1 MTWVFVL
8 LLLAAVLISFEII
21 LPGAVLGLLGLCAY
35 LAACIYAVVE
45 FGFLKGIYT
54 FFAGGFFLG
63 VLLYF
68 EFKWIPHT
76 WIGRQLF
83 LSKDVDGKSNSGIP
97 EDLLGKT
104 GEAATPLR
112 PTGLVSIDGVRYP
125 AKSQD
130 GYIDTGESVRVAS
143 KDNFRIVV
151 SKN

>member
-21 LPGAVLGLLGLCAY
+21 IPGAVLGLLGLCAY
-35 LAACIYAVVE
+35 LAACIYAGVH
-45 FGFLKGIYT
+45 FGFLKGVFT
-54 FFAGGFFLG
+54 FFAGGAFLG

-76 WIGRQLF
+76 WLGRQLF
-83 LSKDVDGKSNSGIP
+83 LAKQVEGKSNSGIS
-97 EDLLGKT
+97 EELVGKT

-112 PTGLVSIDGVRYP
+112 PTGLVLVDGTRYE
-125 AKSQD
+125 AQSQD
-130 GYIDTGESVRVAS
+130 GYIDTGETVKVTS

-151 SKN
+151 SKA